1 VLQATT
7 TRFDP
12 DDQIHRSTHAWHHF
26 AGNYPAGQ
34 TPSLVNC
41 KPPSQ
46 SWPPRITVKKCYAP
60 GRALRVARRAG
71 ERRFQDLKE
80 AGFAAAI
87 RTALS
92 SNSCFVM

>member
-1 VLQATT
+1 MAAAYHCQKVL
-7 TRFDP
+7 
-12 DDQIHRSTHAWHHF
+12 
-26 AGNYPAGQ
+26 
-34 TPSLVNC
+34 
-41 KPPSQ
+41 
-46 SWPPRITVKKCYAP
+46 AP
-60 GRALRVARRAG
+60 GRALRVARRVG